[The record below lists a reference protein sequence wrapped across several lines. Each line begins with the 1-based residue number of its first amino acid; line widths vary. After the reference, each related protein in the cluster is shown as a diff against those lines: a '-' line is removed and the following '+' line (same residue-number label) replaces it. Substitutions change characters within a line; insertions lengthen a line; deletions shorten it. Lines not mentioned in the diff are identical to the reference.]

1 MIKKV
6 LYLSAIIMM
15 TTISCKKEMVIE
27 QTEQKEKQF
36 AALKKANWFL
46 GRWENNSPEG
56 NLSEIW
62 KKENDSTFFGESYF
76 VKKNDTIFAERVSL
90 EERNGKL
97 SYVVTVPNQND
108 AKPVAFELTSAEGN
122 SLIFENPEHDYP
134 NKIIYN
140 QVGIDSLVAEIR
152 GIKQGKEKNEF
163 FRMVKV
169 E

>member
-1 MIKKV
+1 MMKKI
-6 LYLSAIIMM
+6 LYLSAILMI
-15 TTISCKKEMVIE
+15 TAVSCKKETTIE
-27 QTEQKEKQF
+27 KTVQTEKKF
-36 AALKKANWFL
+36 AELEKANWFL

-62 KKENDSTFFGESYF
+62 KKENDSTFFGQSYF
-76 VKKNDTIFAERVSL
+76 VIKNDTIFAEHVSL

-108 AKPVAFELTSAEGN
+108 EKPVAFELTSSEA
-122 SLIFENPEHDYP
+122 STLIFENPKHDYP

-140 QVGIDSLVAEIR
+140 QVGTDSLVAEIR
-152 GIKQGKEKNEF
+152 GMKDGKEKNEF
-163 FRMVKV
+163 FRMKKV

>member
-1 MIKKV
+1 MKKS
-6 LYLSAIIMM
+6 LYLSVLLVAI
-15 TTISCKKEMVIE
+15 ISCKKETTVE
-27 QTEQKEKQF
+27 QPTQPEKQF
-36 AALKKANWFL
+36 AALEKANWFL

-76 VKKNDTIFAERVSL
+76 VIKNDTVFAERVSL

-97 SYVVTVPNQND
+97 SCVVTVPNQND
-108 AKPVAFELTSAEGN
+108 AKPVAFELTSAEAN
-122 SLIFENPEHDYP
+122 SLIFENPKHDYP

-140 QVGIDSLVAEIR
+140 QVGKDSLVAEIR
-152 GIKQGKEKNEF
+152 GIKDGKEKNEF
-163 FRMVKV
+163 FRMKKV